1 MKKLKFKMNNSIS
14 YGMKFILIAIIA
26 LAVTYFSLF
35 ISPQNYVNFVDN
47 IKEETNQF
55 DFLNQAVF
63 EK

>member
-14 YGMKFILIAIIA
+14 YGMKFILIA